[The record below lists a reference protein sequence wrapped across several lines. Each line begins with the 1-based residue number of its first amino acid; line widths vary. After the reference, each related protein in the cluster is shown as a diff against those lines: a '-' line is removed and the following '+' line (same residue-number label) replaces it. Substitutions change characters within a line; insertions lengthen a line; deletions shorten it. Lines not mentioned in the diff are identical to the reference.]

1 LNRRS
6 TLAFALTTLVLAP
19 VGFMSMFSVFRAYD
33 DEGTY
38 LANLGDYL
46 AGHPLLT
53 QFAPLYGP
61 FFYEF
66 FGGLFKLLGL
76 GPTNDSAR
84 IVTAAVW
91 LVASVAG
98 GLVAFRLSRNLG
110 LGIAAELLT
119 FGVLSVLTWEPM
131 STYGLTA
138 VLLLSLAAAAT
149 LRSAWPRAT
158 AVSIGAIVAALCL
171 IKINVGG
178 LAALAVILAWAA
190 SLPHR
195 WRRFLLPVMVGV
207 ITALPFV
214 LTVRLLGAGW
224 VLELAVLLALSAAAV
239 GVASVASSQTRSM
252 PPSSGGW
259 IFAGGAVLAIAS
271 LGIALAGGTHPADIW
286 NGVVIAPLQFPGLF
300 TLPVSVTVG
309 SDVIAALGL
318 VMAIAVAA
326 RHATAGGSAMRAGL
340 LRVCA
345 GIVMWLSVV
354 LLPAPVFLF
363 TLPLAWLASRASND
377 GVGEPTGGYAR
388 VLLPAL
394 AVVECLQAYPV
405 AGSQLSMAGLGLVPV
420 GAIILG
426 DGIRQLRAA
435 TVAAGGMVKAA
446 NAVAPTVL
454 VANIVAGILLAST
467 VTTSFATGTP
477 LSLPGAESIRLQPPS
492 AAQLRQLVAAVD
504 RGCSSFITF
513 PGMNSFYIWTAQE
526 PPTHVHT
533 EGVWF
538 LVLDT
543 NQQQA
548 LVPQLAD
555 KPRLCV
561 IKNQHVI
568 DMWAQGR
575 PIPQR
580 PLVDFIDREFVHD
593 SWYGDYELLVR
604 TDHQATQ

>member
-1 LNRRS
+1 
-6 TLAFALTTLVLAP
+6 
-19 VGFMSMFSVFRAYD
+19 MSMFSVFRAYD
-33 DEGTY
+33 DEGYY

-53 QFAPLYGP
+53 QFAQVYGP
-61 FFYEF
+61 LFYEF
-66 FGGLFKLLGL
+66 FGGLFKLLGVA
-76 GPTNDSAR
+76 PTNDSGR
-84 IVTAAVW
+84 IVTVALW
-91 LVASVAG
+91 LVASAAG
-98 GLVAFRLSRNLG
+98 GLVAFRLSRNLW

-119 FGVLSVLTWEPM
+119 FTVLSVLTWEPM

-138 VLLLSLAAAAT
+138 VLLLCLAAAAT
-149 LRSAWPRAT
+149 LRSSWPRAT

-178 LAALAVILAWAA
+178 LAALGVILAWAA
-190 SLPHR
+190 SAPLR
-195 WRRFLLPVMVGV
+195 WRRLLLPVMVGV
-207 ITALPFV
+207 ITALPFL
-214 LTVRLLGAGW
+214 LTLRLLGAGW

-239 GVASVASSQTRSM
+239 GVACLATSQTRSM

-271 LGIALAGGTHPADIW
+271 IGIALAGGTHLADLW

-300 TLPVSVTVG
+300 TLPVRVSVG
-309 SDVIAALGL
+309 SDVIAALGF
-318 VMAIAVAA
+318 VTAVLAA
-326 RHATAGGSAMRAGL
+326 VRRATPGGSALRSGW

-345 GIVMWLSVV
+345 GIVMWLSVL

-363 TLPLAWLASRASND
+363 TVPFAWLASWAPDD
-377 GVGEPTGGYAR
+377 GVGDPVGGYAR

-420 GAIILG
+420 GAVILG
-426 DGIRQLRAA
+426 DGIRQLVAA
-435 TVAAGGMVKAA
+435 TAAAGGMVKAP

-454 VANIVAGILLAST
+454 VANVIAGILLAFT
-467 VTTSFATGTP
+467 VTTSFATGTR
-477 LSLPGAESIRLQPPS
+477 LGLPGAESIRLQPQS
-492 AAQLRQLVAAVD
+492 ATQLRQLVAAVD
-504 RGCSSFITF
+504 RGCSSFITL
-513 PGMNSFYIWTAQE
+513 PGMNSFYIWTAQA
-526 PPTHVHT
+526 PPTPVHT
-533 EGVWF
+533 EGWF
-538 LVLDT
+538 LVLDS

-548 LVPQLAD
+548 LVQQLAG

-561 IKNQHVI
+561 IKNQRVL

-580 PLVDFIDREFVHD
+580 PLVDFIDQEFVHD

-604 TDHQATQ
+604 ADLQATQ